1 MCTIAVKFVLQL
13 PIYNFLGHTA
23 VVETSI
29 NKIGLLWNTN
39 VFLRKEMYFWVKKSI
54 VLFVTLF
61 YFTMPNNIAYNF

>member
-1 MCTIAVKFVLQL
+1 MCTFAVKFVLQL

-39 VFLRKEMYFWVKKSI
+39 VFLRKEMYFWVKINSA
-54 VLFVTLF
+54 FSNF
-61 YFTMPNNIAYNF
+61 IAFLLHDA

>member
-1 MCTIAVKFVLQL
+1 MCTFAVKFVLQL
-13 PIYNFLGHTA
+13 PIYNFLEHTA

>member
-1 MCTIAVKFVLQL
+1 MCTFAVKFVLQL

-39 VFLRKEMYFWVKKSI
+39 VFLRKEMYFWVKINSA
-54 VLFVTLF
+54 FCNF
-61 YFTMPNNIAYNF
+61 IAFLLHDAQ